1 MSFDNADE
9 IFSKLALFLMV
20 MSSKYSL
27 LISAFIRIPIV
38 NLTLFG
44 FLCQQIYLTSI
55 GMTQVE
61 AEKLDLERQRRKHKG
76 ILNKL

>member
-27 LISAFIRIPIV
+27 LTSAFIGLPIV

-61 AEKLDLERQRRKHKG
+61 AEKFDLERQRRKHKG